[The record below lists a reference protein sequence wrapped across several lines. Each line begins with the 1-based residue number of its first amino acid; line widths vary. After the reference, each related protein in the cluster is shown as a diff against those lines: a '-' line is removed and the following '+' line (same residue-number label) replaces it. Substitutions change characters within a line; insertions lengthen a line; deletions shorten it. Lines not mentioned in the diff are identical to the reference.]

1 MNGAMH
7 HPTCATTRWHPG
19 RQQFHRWAGPSA
31 NGDDPSRFKTPMSTG
46 TQLGLFGGFSNVR
59 SGFPNGH
66 QNRHPRADSRKLAD
80 SIRRYGRPE
89 RQAHGQRLSRNP
101 HEDGDFQGTE
111 RRTCKRLRK
120 FVRSTVVENDL
131 CSPLRTSGQASS
143 ENDIFEGPALGIPL
157 PWWWNGPANGAPRS
171 TANLGVYRDMSV
183 SPSGRSS
190 PVGETCRYSVCRVM
204 PSSVQ
209 RSLTFVSGLP
219 MDAMASRSFA
229 GVIL

>member
-1 MNGAMH
+1 MAPCITLRVPRH
-7 HPTCATTRWHPG
+7 A
-19 RQQFHRWAGPSA
+19 
-31 NGDDPSRFKTPMSTG
+31 G
-46 TQLGLFGGFSNVR
+46 TQDASNFTDGRDRQLTVMIPR
-59 SGFPNGH
+59 GSKHPCPRALSWDSSADFRMSGQGS
-66 QNRHPRADSRKLAD
+66 QTDIRTAIPRADSRKLAD